1 MQMMAASL
9 TNQVFAGSESLGAL
23 GSKKNLKPS
32 MFLPLNK
39 GVKPSV
45 SAAASELTSTR
56 PSASAKKRVAIDF

>member
-9 TNQVFAGSESLGAL
+9 TIQVLAGSESLGAL

-56 PSASAKKRVAIDF
+56 PRASAKKRIAIDF